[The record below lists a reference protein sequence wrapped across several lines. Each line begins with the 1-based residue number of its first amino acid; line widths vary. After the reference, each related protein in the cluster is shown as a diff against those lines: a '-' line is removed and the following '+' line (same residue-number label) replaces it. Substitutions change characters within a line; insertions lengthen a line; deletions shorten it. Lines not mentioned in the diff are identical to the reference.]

1 MSARRTINLHC
12 LRVQAAVDVAS
23 QPKGDVD
30 MHVMSMSMEYSDCC
44 QRPSSSTNSPMW
56 RSVSLTCC
64 WVADGAVEALA
75 RALMRLTSLLFVDW
89 REREH
94 QLRLTLEARSM
105 ASLDLNLPGTRGTP
119 LPPPSSR
126 YPPLPPPPSHTS
138 PRRSSSC
145 AGLLRGR
152 RRRRDERACGG
163 GQEGIRQAQFLAE
176 ASFFQQ
182 CPSSLSL
189 GL

>member
-12 LRVQAAVDVAS
+12 LRAQAAVDVAS

-126 YPPLPPPPSHTS
+126 YPPLPPPPPT
-138 PRRSSSC
+138 PPLGG
-145 AGLLRGR
+145 APPA
-152 RRRRDERACGG
+152 RAYCEAGG
-163 GQEGIRQAQFLAE
+163 GGEMNARAAEGKRGSDKRNFWRRL
-176 ASFFQQ
+176 ASFNSA
-182 CPSSLSL
+182 PAP
-189 GL
+189 